1 MVKESSLAPKERINV
16 TFRPA
21 TGGAQEEIELPLKVM
36 VTGDFL
42 QRYDARPLTERKPVS
57 VSKNNF
63 GDVLA
68 KQNLSLQLTVR
79 NRLTDREDPDD
90 LPVNLSFQS
99 LRDFEPEGVARQIP
113 EMNSL
118 LKLREALISLKG
130 PLGNIPAFRNALEEV
145 LHDDSQR
152 KQIMREL
159 QLSGDELARIL
170 SDQPQTASQARNPSP
185 DNGKG
190 KKSDE
195 HAVDPEKH

>member
-63 GDVLA
+63 GDVLE

-79 NRLTDREDPDD
+79 NRLTDRDDPED
-90 LPVNLSFQS
+90 LPVELSFRS

-145 LHDDSQR
+145 LHDESQR
-152 KQIMREL
+152 RQIMREL

-170 SDQPQTASQARNPSP
+170 SDQPQAASQARTSSP

-190 KKSDE
+190 KKGE
-195 HAVDPEKH
+195 EQAADPEQQ

>member
-57 VSKNNF
+57 VNKNNF
-63 GDVLA
+63 ADVLA

-90 LPVNLSFQS
+90 LPVNLSFES

-152 KQIMREL
+152 KQIMQEL
-159 QLSGDELARIL
+159 QLSGDELAKLL
-170 SDQPQTASQARNPSP
+170 SDQPHAASQARTSSP

-190 KKSDE
+190 RKGAE
-195 HAVDPEKH
+195 HADDPEQQ